1 MTDFTHGQD
10 TGGDALGPPEPT
22 PAEAFPVPS
31 RPRFAAAPPPPGSAH
46 SPASPYTVSAV
57 SRPARALP
65 IDEQDEVPL
74 EGGVPVTPVVPAVP
88 VGSALPVDVIPVA
101 PVAPVMSEV
110 PVAFV
115 ASEVP
120 VAVPSEA
127 IPAQPVPVAATDPEP
142 DEYIEPP
149 FIPRPY
155 AVGTPAYAPGPPP
168 YSPAVQSEAA
178 PFQPYEFPIPPPV
191 SWVEAETS
199 TPYAAPSADSAPL
212 LTARPYSQPGFGAHV
227 PVPLPAQDAPTAF
240 GSPGAGASFGGPAA
254 PAMATGYGAAKPRTE
269 NVGRGLLMALVAVIG
284 GCVLSAV
291 VYHLGFVASIGSLAM
306 GGAGIWLYAKGAGT
320 PPRKGA
326 VPLVVLLVAG
336 ILLAW
341 VASLATEL
349 YLLYVDRTGTSDGAL
364 AFAVS
369 GALSL
374 DLFTLTIKDFLIFVG
389 FGVLGIFGVA
399 RQLLAPR
406 KKK

>member
-1 MTDFTHGQD
+1 M
-10 TGGDALGPPEPT
+10 
-22 PAEAFPVPS
+22 
-31 RPRFAAAPPPPGSAH
+31 
-46 SPASPYTVSAV
+46 
-57 SRPARALP
+57 
-65 IDEQDEVPL
+65 
-74 EGGVPVTPVVPAVP
+74 PVVPAVP
-88 VGSALPVDVIPVA
+88 VVLALPVDVMPVA
-101 PVAPVMSEV
+101 LVLPEV
-110 PVAFV
+110 PVALV
-115 ASEVP
+115 APEVP

-127 IPAQPVPVAATDPEP
+127 IPAQPVAAADPEP

-149 FIPRPY
+149 LIPRPY

-168 YSPAVQSEAA
+168 YSPPVQTEAA
-178 PFQPYEFPIPPPV
+178 PFQPYEFPIPSPAG
-191 SWVEAETS
+191 WVQTETS
-199 TPYAAPSADSAPL
+199 TPYAAPSADGEPPVA
-212 LTARPYSQPGFGAHV
+212 ARPYSQPGFGAHV
-227 PVPLPAQDAPTAF
+227 PVPPPAQDAPASF
-240 GSPGAGASFGGPAA
+240 GSPDVGASFGGPAV
-254 PAMATGYGAAKPRTE
+254 PVMATGFGSAKPRTE
-269 NVGRGLLMALVAVIG
+269 NVGRGLLLALVAVIG

-291 VYHLGFVASIGSLAM
+291 AYHFGFVASIVALAM
-306 GGAGIWLYAKGAGT
+306 GGAGIFLYAKGAGT

-326 VPLVVLLVAG
+326 VALVVLLVAG

-349 YLLYVDRTGTSDGAL
+349 YLLYVGRTGTSDGAL
-364 AFAVS
+364 AFAIS